1 MTLIAKNH
9 PMKKLALL
17 QTVLMVTFLSLAGCG
32 GGGAEVKSTVTTT
45 TMGQEL
51 QDLEESYKKGLLTED
66 EYKKARKA
74 ILKRYQ

>member
-1 MTLIAKNH
+1 
-9 PMKKLALL
+9 MKKAILFQIVLL
-17 QTVLMVTFLSLAGCG
+17 VTFLGLSGCG

-51 QDLEESYKKGLLTED
+51 QDLEESYKKGLLTEE

>member
-1 MTLIAKNH
+1 
-9 PMKKLALL
+9 MKKIALFQALL
-17 QTVLMVTFLSLAGCG
+17 LASFLALAGCG
-32 GGGAEVKSTVTTT
+32 GGDAEVKSTVTTT

-51 QDLEESYKKGLLTED
+51 QDLEESYKKGLLTEE

>member
-1 MTLIAKNH
+1 MKLSSILIATILAFSL
-9 PMKKLALL
+9 LAL
-17 QTVLMVTFLSLAGCG
+17 QGCG
-32 GGGAEVKSTVTTT
+32 GGGAKVSSTVTTT

-51 QDLEESYKKGLLTED
+51 QDLEETYKKGLLTED

>member
-1 MTLIAKNH
+1 MKTPALFVSATFATL
-9 PMKKLALL
+9 LL
-17 QTVLMVTFLSLAGCG
+17 LAGCG

>member
-1 MTLIAKNH
+1 
-9 PMKKLALL
+9 MKRVALP
-17 QTVLMVTFLSLAGCG
+17 QTFLLAAFLALAGCG

-51 QDLEESYKKGLLTED
+51 QDLEESYKKGLLTEE
-66 EYKKARKA
+66 EYKRARKA

>member
-1 MTLIAKNH
+1 
-9 PMKKLALL
+9 MKKTTLFLAVPLAALL
-17 QTVLMVTFLSLAGCG
+17 VLSGCG
-32 GGGAEVKSTVTTT
+32 GGGADVRSTVTTT